1 MKIIT
6 ALPSTQTTD
15 FPGYV
20 MKQQWIEM
28 LKSYLVCVFSGKTWP
43 QGFISVA
50 GSEGDGSCSARWVPT
65 AAQAAALQRMHNPNT
80 GARPPKYQHSAGG
93 AGRNLLYY

>member
-1 MKIIT
+1 MPHHCLQPKIKTHTLKTQILKLLPDYLYGPTKNNALKLMKIIT

-28 LKSYLVCVFSGKTWP
+28 LKSYLVCVFSGKT
-43 QGFISVA
+43 
-50 GSEGDGSCSARWVPT
+50 
-65 AAQAAALQRMHNPNT
+65 
-80 GARPPKYQHSAGG
+80 
-93 AGRNLLYY
+93 